1 MRDFEYPKAVLET
14 FDSVS
19 IESSPYPNNNRQS
32 RTRWRTWMRN
42 TMTRRDALKLGTS
55 IAISAAAAPLLGI
68 QSGVAGQPA
77 HTGHFEQIESETMPN
92 SIAGSTNRATDSTD
106 EICFMRA
113 VDILD
118 LMRNKKLSARE
129 VMQAHLKQISRV
141 NSKVNAIVTLVPEQ
155 KLLAEAAAADDALA
169 KGKWLGPLHGL
180 PVGVKDLHETHGIK
194 TTFGSPLHK
203 DYLPDFDC
211 RVVQREKAA
220 GAIVIGKTNV
230 PEFGLGSQTFNKVF
244 GATRNP
250 YDLTKTCGGST
261 GGGAVALATGM
272 VPLADGSDMGGS
284 LRNPPNFCNVVGL
297 RPSPGRVSNV
307 PTRLGWLT
315 LSVPGPVARNV
326 TDCAHFLSVLAGFD
340 HHSPISIDQPGD
352 QFLQPLGRRSFKG
365 VRVAMFKD
373 LGLPWEP
380 EVKTAVQ
387 AQRKVFESLG
397 CMVEDAE
404 PDFSDANE
412 CFLAWRHWSTELA
425 YGDLMATHGD
435 QLNEYVHWHVEE
447 GRKLAGPYLSRVEA
461 KRTALFQR
469 LCGFKSEYEFFILP
483 VNQVLPF
490 DVNTHYPT
498 EIAGVKMENYLA
510 WMKSAYYISAAGN
523 PAMSVPCAFSAGGL
537 PIGIQI
543 VGRHHDDRGVLELA
557 YAFEQA
563 TAIGRRRPGIA

>member
-1 MRDFEYPKAVLET
+1 MRK
-14 FDSVS
+14 
-19 IESSPYPNNNRQS
+19 
-32 RTRWRTWMRN
+32 

-55 IAISAAAAPLLGI
+55 IAISAAAAPLLSTQPGALAESL
-68 QSGVAGQPA
+68 QHRQPGQP
-77 HTGHFEQIESETMPN
+77 ESDTMRN
-92 SIAGSTNRATDSTD
+92 SIVGSPDRAPDSTD

-118 LMRNKKLSARE
+118 LMRRKKLSARE

-155 KLLAEAAAADDALA
+155 ELMAQAAAADDALA

-180 PVGVKDLHETHGIK
+180 PMGVKDLHETHGIR
-194 TTFGSPLHK
+194 TTFGSPLHR
-203 DYLPDFDC
+203 DFVPDFDC
-211 RVVQREKAA
+211 RVVQRERAA

-261 GGGAVALATGM
+261 GGGSVALATGM

-307 PTRLGWLT
+307 PTRLGWFT

-326 TDCAHFLSVLAGFD
+326 TDCAYFLSVLAGFD

-352 QFLQPLGRRSFKG
+352 QFAQPLGRRSFKG
-365 VRVAMFKD
+365 VRVAMFKG

-387 AQRKVFESLG
+387 AQRRVFESLG
-397 CMVEDAE
+397 CIVEDAE

-425 YGDLMATHGD
+425 YGDLIATHGD
-435 QLNEYVHWHVEE
+435 ELNEYVHWHVEE
-447 GRKLAGPYLSRVEA
+447 GRKLTGSHLARVEA
-461 KRTALFQR
+461 KRTALFGR

-510 WMKSAYYISAAGN
+510 WMKSAYYVSAAGN
-523 PAMSVPCAFSAGGL
+523 PAMSVPCAFSASGL

-543 VGRHHDDRGVLELA
+543 VGRHHDDWGVLQLA

-563 TAIGRRRPGIA
+563 TGIGRRRPGIA